1 MEKALTIHPATFDQI
16 RPLLERITVKADHTD
31 GALTLDDACRGA
43 ACFVVCV
50 NGGRAVMGYAV
61 KQVGQTCWIV
71 AAGGDMRGR
80 DLVATVAPMIEAQ
93 ARAAGCHDMAV
104 ATNRRGLVCKLLRQG
119 WRDKATIMRK
129 KLK

>member
-1 MEKALTIHPATFDQI
+1 MEKALTIHPATFAEI
-16 RPLLERITVKADHTD
+16 RPLLERITKKADHTD
-31 GALTLDDACRGA
+31 GTMTVEEACRGA
-43 ACFVVCV
+43 ACFAVCI

-61 KQVGQTCWIV
+61 KQIGQTCWIV
-71 AAGGDMRGR
+71 AAGGDMPGR

-93 ARAAGCHDMAV
+93 ARAAGCRDLAV
-104 ATNRRGLVCKLLRQG
+104 ATNRAGLVSKLLRQG